1 MKIHEFCRK
10 KRQEAG
16 LTQKELAS
24 LLEVR
29 RATIT
34 DFENGK
40 YGLSSHTLD
49 EIFRI
54 LKVKLK

>member
-1 MKIHEFCRK
+1 MKIHEFCRQ

-24 LLEVR
+24 LIGIR

-40 YGLSSHTLD
+40 HGLSSNTLD
-49 EIFRI
+49 EVFKL
-54 LKVKLK
+54 LKIKLI